1 MSEQIVKKYEEL
13 ISAGI
18 QLIPQGGFE
27 VSGYNA
33 RLQNKYLEWRKACLE
48 ALEASGPIGF
58 SYKQKILGDKNG
70 GYFYQPSTQLIV
82 NCMRELYE
90 KVKVSPGLASATPLP
105 SAAPMQPGSVMD
117 LPMPTVQMAT
127 EIGGVRVLKPP
138 PKPGV
143 AQAIP
148 TAQAPVQHP
157 QGTQAIAQPNK
168 VYVIGEANDPLYAQL
183 LQFLK
188 EVGLDG
194 IKLERRHGQML
205 SLETLQVDAGV
216 KFAFF
221 VINSDDLTYA
231 MFEIGHFVGKLGK
244 NRVCILYMSDVGFP
258 KNVPG
263 VLAKPI
269 VVKLEEASLGLLKEL
284 KAAGCQIN
292 L

>member
-1 MSEQIVKKYEEL
+1 MSEQILKKCEEL
-13 ISAGI
+13 VNAGV
-18 QLIPQGGFE
+18 QLVPQGGFE

-33 RLQNKYLEWRKACLE
+33 RLQNKYLEWRKTCLE
-48 ALEASGPIGF
+48 TLEASGPIGF
-58 SYKQKILGDKNG
+58 PYKQKILGDKNG
-70 GYFYQPSTQLIV
+70 GYFYQPSAQLIV
-82 NCMRELYE
+82 NCLRELYE
-90 KVKVSPGLASATPLP
+90 KVKASPGLASAPP
-105 SAAPMQPGSVMD
+105 APATQQASVMD
-117 LPMPTVQMAT
+117 LPTPSVQTA
-127 EIGGVRVLKPP
+127 IDAGGVRVLKPP
-138 PKPGV
+138 PKP
-143 AQAIP
+143 ATIQSAP
-148 TAQAPVQHP
+148 APVQPP
-157 QGTQAIAQPNK
+157 QGTQAAAQSSK

-194 IKLERRHGQML
+194 IKLERKHGQML

-244 NRVCILYMSDVGFP
+244 NRVCILYMSDVRFP

>member
-1 MSEQIVKKYEEL
+1 MSEQILKKCEEL

-18 QLIPQGGFE
+18 QLVPQGGFE

-33 RLQNKYLEWRKACLE
+33 RLQNKYLEWRKTCLE
-48 ALEASGPIGF
+48 TLEASGPIGF
-58 SYKQKILGDKNG
+58 PYKQRILGDKNG

-90 KVKVSPGLASATPLP
+90 KVKVSPGLA
-105 SAAPMQPGSVMD
+105 AAPPAPAGQPASVMD
-117 LPMPTVQMAT
+117 LPMPTAQAT
-127 EIGGVRVLKPP
+127 TDTGGIRVLKPP
-138 PKPGV
+138 VKSVPAQPASAPPAAAAQSPQRPPAP
-143 AQAIP
+143 AQA
-148 TAQAPVQHP
+148 
-157 QGTQAIAQPNK
+157 GK

-183 LQFLK
+183 LQFLS
-188 EVGLDG
+188 EVGLEG
-194 IKLERRHGQML
+194 ITLERRHGQML
-205 SLETLQVDAGV
+205 SLETLQIDTSV

-244 NRVCILYMSDVGFP
+244 NRVSVLYPSDVRFP

-269 VVKLEEASLGLLKEL
+269 VLKLEEASLGLLKEL